1 MLSRQGGRDGEVHE
15 LCREMKTIR
24 REALIAQRKRT
35 KIERSITR
43 QVKQTKDL
51 QVKQTKDLQVK
62 QIKDLQVK
70 QIKDLVKHAKEI
82 QVKKTKGQ
90 VKQTKELQVKQMRT
104 AVTWPVCVMSQLRE
118 GRSNGEQLRQGG
130 FSEHDQ

>member
-15 LCREMKTIR
+15 LRREMKTIR

-43 QVKQTKDL
+43 QVKQT
-51 QVKQTKDLQVK
+51 
-62 QIKDLQVK
+62 KDLQVK